1 MIDHKSVSTALRPAF
16 RFLVPPRLR
25 RSDRPDRSA
34 DGVKRPAA
42 DISFVASEEVL
53 LLAVPLPKMA
63 PAQRRSVAGFA
74 VEDLIAQPLDQCHVV
89 LGPQVKSDAAGGVWL
104 VAVVGLAVMEEIVR
118 AHAGSQ
124 AALLPDVL
132 ALQVPDAG
140 AWSVLAQEARVLVR
154 LPDATGFAA
163 DRRVL
168 PALWAAAGRPR
179 IVLLGGVLPE
189 DLPVAEQA
197 VLALAP
203 DPALRALDLRRGR
216 FARRGGG
223 LPLGLRSLG
232 LICAVALLGHLGL
245 LVLDVLGLGRI
256 AATQEATLRAALEA
270 QGVTVQ
276 GDLVTSVT
284 AVLAAQ
290 QPAKTGGFLSA
301 LSDTFTALKPQADTV
316 QIKDLRYTR
325 AQKTLSVTME
335 APDLAALQTAETAL
349 SSAGLGVTAG
359 AATSANGAAEVEMT
373 LRETTP

>member
-34 DGVKRPAA
+34 DSVKRPAA

-89 LGPQVKSDAAGGVWL
+89 LGPQVKADAAGGVWL

-325 AQKTLSVTME
+325 
-335 APDLAALQTAETAL
+335 DLAALQTAETAL